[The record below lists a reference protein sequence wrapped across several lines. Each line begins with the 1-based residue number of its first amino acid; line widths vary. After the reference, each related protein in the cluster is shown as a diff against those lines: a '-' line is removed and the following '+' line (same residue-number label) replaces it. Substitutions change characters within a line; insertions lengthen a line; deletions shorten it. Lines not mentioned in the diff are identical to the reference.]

1 MSKMLRP
8 GEKVGDRYVVIEQI
22 AAGGMGTLWRAHHV
36 ELDVDVALKAIAA
49 DDVSPDAIKRF
60 KREAQAVARLRSP
73 NIVQVLDYG
82 VHEDQPYLAME
93 LLHGQDLAARISR
106 DGKVPL
112 DETVR
117 IMEAVARA
125 VQVAHDAGIIHRDL
139 KPANIFLEKVG
150 DEEVVK
156 ILDFGVAKDLRA
168 SADMAATTAPQLV
181 GSPAYMSPEQ
191 VWGEKVD
198 ARTDVWAMGVVTFE
212 MLTGSCQFVDE
223 TLAKVFDRIIR
234 APMPRA
240 CDLDPTL
247 PQAIDAFF
255 EKALA
260 RTPAERIASA
270 RDLAKEL
277 ASTLQEPE
285 LESLRTSRKIA
296 LLPPRESRGSPF
308 ESTSQRTLP
317 HLTPVEAR
325 VEAHR
330 GSSRHRPLLLGS
342 IVAAA
347 LAAGALVFVRQT
359 SGNAPRV
366 QRDVPSGGD
375 TTSMTPTSASS
386 PAPSVDQRPVASSP
400 IVAAMQPSSSA
411 APAVAS
417 RTTSG
422 PAPHRPVTAAS
433 GTPERAAPAPSN
445 DSKFGIPLPR

>member
-1 MSKMLRP
+1 MLRP
-8 GEKVGDRYVVIEQI
+8 GVKVGDRYVVIEQI

-36 ELDVDVALKAIAA
+36 ELDVDVALKAITAS
-49 DDVSPDAIKRF
+49 DVSPDAIKRF

-112 DETVR
+112 EQTVR
-117 IMEAVARA
+117 IIEAVARA
-125 VQVAHDAGIIHRDL
+125 VQVAHDAGIVHRDL

-168 SADMAATTAPQLV
+168 NVDIAATTAPQLV

-198 ARTDVWAMGVVTFE
+198 TRTDVWAMGVVTFE
-212 MLTGSCQFVDE
+212 MLTGCCPFVDE

-247 PQAIDAFF
+247 PQAVDAFF

-260 RTPAERIASA
+260 RAPAERIASA
-270 RDLAKEL
+270 RDLAKAL
-277 ASTLQEPE
+277 AGTLQEPE
-285 LESLRTSRKIA
+285 SDSLRTSRKIA
-296 LLPPRESRGSPF
+296 LLPPPESRGTPF

-325 VEAHR
+325 VEAPR
-330 GSSRHRPLLLGS
+330 GSSPLRPLFLGI
-342 IVAAA
+342 IVASA
-347 LAAGALVFVRQT
+347 LAAGALVLLRET

-366 QRDVPSGGD
+366 ERV
-375 TTSMTPTSASS
+375 TPTSASRPS
-386 PAPSVDQRPVASSP
+386 PSADAAPVASSP
-400 IVAAMQPSSSA
+400 LVAAMQPSSSA
-411 APAVAS
+411 APAVTPRAPHAS
-417 RTTSG
+417 RTTAG
-422 PAPHRPVTAAS
+422 PAPRGPVPSAS
-433 GTPERAAPAPSN
+433 GTPGRAAPSTSN
-445 DSKFGIPLPR
+445 DSTFGIPVPR